1 MFIEKVFDECK
12 SYEIRKFTIGDKI
25 YVRGFDLK
33 TGIPLARQYGISL
46 EDAKHAYQNG
56 FDPIEQLVISV
67 RNDEQPSMEKE

>member
-1 MFIEKVFDECK
+1 MFLEKVFDECK

-33 TGIPLARQYGISL
+33 TGIPITRQYGISI
-46 EDAKHAYQNG
+46 EDANYAYQNH

-67 RNDEQPSMEKE
+67 LNDEQPSMEKE